1 MSASPLLLALLP
13 LTQCPIA
20 SALECRVG
28 WTHDAC
34 EAARVGD
41 AHGRQPGLH
50 WHRLPQDHARVR
62 IACLAHSLRTHLP
75 SPLPPSLAFP
85 NVRVLA
91 VARGCGID
99 ESALPASNVD
109 DIFQLTYSQAPSILK
124 PGQEPNLTKDFKPS
138 LLVDLEANRGMEL
151 SPIIENVVR
160 KGEKHGIDT
169 PRLELILAALRP
181 SLMKTVRAKKSG
193 PA

>member
-1 MSASPLLLALLP
+1 MLGPFAPYS
-13 LTQCPIA
+13 
-20 SALECRVG
+20 SALPSAPF
-28 WTHDAC
+28 T
-34 EAARVGD
+34 
-41 AHGRQPGLH
+41 
-50 WHRLPQDHARVR
+50 
-62 IACLAHSLRTHLP
+62 CL
-75 SPLPPSLAFP
+75 FP